1 MILLGETNLP
11 QSVVFSPAPVPSS
24 SPSAFMRYTI
34 LTLFPN
40 LIQPW
45 TEESIVEKA
54 IQKGLI
60 SVEVRDIRDFTQDK
74 HKTADDTP
82 YGGGVGMVMRVDV
95 VVQAIEAVLP
105 ADEVILLTPAGK
117 PLTQKMAEELAQKS
131 HLVLLCGR
139 YEGIDA
145 RVEGFVSREISI
157 GDYVLM
163 GGELGALVILEA
175 TSRLI
180 PGVIK
185 ETDSHQQDSFSSG
198 LLDYPHY
205 TRPAEFR
212 GLTVPEILTSG
223 HHARVAEWRRQRAL
237 LRTKQRRPELLHEVE
252 LTPKELYWLEN
263 AEE

>member
-1 MILLGETNLP
+1 
-11 QSVVFSPAPVPSS
+11 
-24 SPSAFMRYTI
+24 MRYTI
-34 LTLFPN
+34 LTLFPD
-40 LIQPW
+40 LVRPW
-45 TEESIVEKA
+45 TQESIVAKA

-60 SVEVRDIRDFTQDK
+60 AVDVQDIRDFTTDK
-74 HKTADDTP
+74 HKSADDTP

-105 ADEVILLTPAGK
+105 ADEVILLTPAGN
-117 PLTQKMAEELAQKS
+117 PLTQKVAEELSQKS

-145 RVEGFVSREISI
+145 RVERFVTREISI

-163 GGELGALVILEA
+163 GGELGALVVLEA

-180 PGVIK
+180 AGVIK
-185 ETDSHQQDSFSSG
+185 ESGSHQQDSFSSG

-212 GLTVPEILTSG
+212 GAKVPDILTSG
-223 HHARVAEWRRQRAL
+223 HHARVAEWRRQQAL
-237 LRTKQRRPELLHEVE
+237 LKTKQRRPELLNQLE
-252 LTPKELYWLEN
+252 LTPKELYWLDQEPEN
-263 AEE
+263 QD

>member
-1 MILLGETNLP
+1 
-11 QSVVFSPAPVPSS
+11 
-24 SPSAFMRYTI
+24 MRYTI
-34 LTLFPN
+34 LTLFPD
-40 LIQPW
+40 LIRPW
-45 TEESIVEKA
+45 TQESIVEKA

-60 SVEVRDIRDFTQDK
+60 SVEVRDIRDFTTDK

-95 VVQAIEAVLP
+95 VVQAIEAALP

-117 PLTQKMAEELAQKS
+117 PFDQRMAEELSQKE

-145 RVEGFVSREISI
+145 RVEGFVSREVSI

-163 GGELGALVILEA
+163 GGELGALVMLEA
-175 TSRLI
+175 TARLI

-185 ETDSHQQDSFSSG
+185 ESGSHEQDSFSSG

-212 GLTVPEILTSG
+212 GLRVPEILTSG
-223 HHARVAEWRRQRAL
+223 HHAKVAEWRRQEAL
-237 LRTKQRRPELLHEVE
+237 LRTKQRRPELLEGVE
-252 LTPKELYWLEN
+252 LTPKEMYWLDSTDQPSDL
-263 AEE
+263 